1 MGGRLIQWLIEVE
14 LLETDYVFRSS
25 LNNKPEQVSVL
36 KATENLQKF
45 IGKNDLLNFLLSYLW

>member
-1 MGGRLIQWLIEVE
+1 

-36 KATENLQKF
+36 KATEKLQKF
-45 IGKNDLLNFLLSYLW
+45 IGKNDLLQLPFKLPMIVKPKA